1 MDQNLELHSLY
12 IGFFELFGDEG
23 YCLVDEIVD
32 LASLVIIEGNVFR
45 VFYDIFAVFE
55 AVSFGC

>member
-23 YCLVDEIVD
+23 YCLVYEIID
-32 LASLVIIEGNVFR
+32 LASLVIIEWNVFG
-45 VFYDIFAVFE
+45 VFYDIFSVFE
-55 AVSFGC
+55 AMAFGC